1 MTSPASSTAPSSAV
15 LGFTRYQWLVLFAA
29 WLGWG
34 FDAYDVLLFNY
45 VAPLCVP
52 DLLGLPRVGPE
63 AARAVTLWTGA
74 LTSLM
79 LVGWAIGGI
88 VFGRITDQI
97 GRTRTML
104 LTMVTFAIAT
114 AACAAATDIRVL
126 ALFRFIAAL
135 GIGGEWAAGA
145 SLVAETVPEEKRVT
159 AGALLYS
166 SAPIGLFLATFVN
179 DLFTRQLEVVAN
191 HPAWPSLGWRVVFLT
206 GLIPAGVAV
215 LVRLGVHESAT
226 WAAVRPERPR
236 IAELFSPALRQ
247 RTIGGLAL
255 ACISL
260 LTWWSCNAFIPL
272 IASFLAADVHA
283 AGAVGELAV
292 IKTQFITAG
301 TTWFN
306 LGGLI
311 GVFLTVPV
319 ALRWGR
325 RPMFT
330 LYFALSAAAIL
341 ATFAAPVAPE
351 VRLRLM
357 FLLGLT
363 VFAVLGTF
371 TYYLPELFPVRLRG
385 TGSGFCYNFG
395 RFIAA
400 LGPLAVGAARSA
412 SNSASDLLATVTW
425 VALAPL
431 VGLLL
436 LAVGLGVET
445 RGARAQALD
454 PVPVDRS

>member
-1 MTSPASSTAPSSAV
+1 MPADSDQSQSLV
-15 LGFTRYQWLVLFAA
+15 LGFTRYQWLVLLAA

-52 DLLGLPRVGPE
+52 DLLGIARTGKE
-63 AARAVTLWTGA
+63 AAQAVTLWTGL

-88 VFGRITDQI
+88 LFGRLTDQI
-97 GRTRTML
+97 GRTRCMI
-104 LTMVTFAIAT
+104 LTMVTFALAT
-114 AACAAATDIRVL
+114 AACATATDIRLL
-126 ALFRFIAAL
+126 ALFRFVAAL

-145 SLVAETVPEEKRVT
+145 ALVAETVPESKRVP

-166 SAPIGLFLATFVN
+166 SAPMGLFLATFVN
-179 DLFTRQLEVVAN
+179 DLFTRQLDLVAR
-191 HPAWPSLGWRVVFLT
+191 HPQWPSLGWRVVFLT
-206 GLIPAGVAV
+206 GLLPAAVAL
-215 LVRLGVHESAT
+215 LVRLGVHESER
-226 WAAVRPERPR
+226 WAADRPKRPQLR
-236 IAELFSPALRQ
+236 ELFTPELRR

-255 ACISL
+255 ACVSL

-272 IASFLAADVHA
+272 IASFLATDVHA
-283 AGAVGELAV
+283 AGAATDLARL
-292 IKTQFITAG
+292 KTHFITAG

-319 ALRWGR
+319 ALTWGR
-325 RPMFT
+325 RRMFV
-330 LYFALSAAAIL
+330 LYFALSTAAIL
-341 ATFAAPVAPE
+341 VTFAAPVTPQ
-351 VRLRLM
+351 VRLYLM

-400 LGPLAVGAARSA
+400 LGPFAVGAARS
-412 SNSASDLLATVTW
+412 SSSSATDLLATVSW
-425 VALAPL
+425 VALAPAA
-431 VGLLL
+431 GLLL
-436 LAVGLGVET
+436 VLLGVGVET
-445 RGARAQALD
+445 RDRA
-454 PVPVDRS
+454 PE

>member
-1 MTSPASSTAPSSAV
+1 MPNPSPPTAAAQRRV
-15 LGFTRYQWLVLFAA
+15 LGFTGYQWLVLFAA

-52 DLLGLPRVGPE
+52 DLLGIPRTGPE
-63 AARAVTLWTGA
+63 AARAVTFWTGA

-88 VFGRITDQI
+88 AFGRITDQL

-104 LTMVTFAIAT
+104 LTMVTFAVAT
-114 AACAAATDIRVL
+114 AACAAATDIRML

-145 SLVAETVPEEKRVT
+145 SLVAETVPEKKRVP

-179 DLFTRQLEVVAN
+179 DLFTRQVDVIAN
-191 HPAWPSLGWRVVFLT
+191 HPEWPSLGWRVVFLT
-206 GLIPAGVAV
+206 GLVPAAVAV
-215 LVRLGVHESAT
+215 LIRLSVKESPKWTAE
-226 WAAVRPERPR
+226 RPERPR
-236 IAELFSPALRQ
+236 IRELFSPELRR
-247 RTIGGLAL
+247 RTVGGLVL
-255 ACISL
+255 ACLSL

-272 IASFLAADVHA
+272 IASFLAADVHTASGA
-283 AGAVGELAV
+283 AGALAAL
-292 IKTQFITAG
+292 KTRFITVG
-301 TTWFN
+301 TSWFN

-325 RPMFT
+325 RKMFV

-341 ATFAAPVAPE
+341 LSFAAPLPPQ
-351 VRLRLM
+351 LRLVSM
-357 FLLGLT
+357 LLLGLT

-371 TYYLPELFPVRLRG
+371 TYYLPELFPLRLRG

-400 LGPLAVGAARSA
+400 FGPFAVGAARSA
-412 SNSASDLLATVTW
+412 SHSANDLLATVSW
-425 VALAPL
+425 VALVPL
-431 VGLLL
+431 VGLTLVLL
-436 LAVGLGVET
+436 GIGEET
-445 RGARAQALD
+445 HGRPAA
-454 PVPVDRS
+454 